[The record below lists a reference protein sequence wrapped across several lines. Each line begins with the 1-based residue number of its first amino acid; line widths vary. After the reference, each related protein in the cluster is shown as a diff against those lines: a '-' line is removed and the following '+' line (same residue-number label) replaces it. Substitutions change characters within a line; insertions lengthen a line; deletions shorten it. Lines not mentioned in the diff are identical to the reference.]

1 MDRLK
6 QLSKQYGQWKDLAI
20 YIERIEYNLD
30 SDFGAAIGNSKSLI
44 ECICKTILHE
54 QENSEPRN
62 DESINKLVKRTL
74 EKLNIKND
82 SISQFANSIITASQ
96 KLGELRNRI
105 DTSSHGQSL
114 LIKNDK
120 LEEIT
125 SYFLIN
131 CVENIA
137 CFLIDFYEIEYP
149 RTKQTPDRKY
159 IDYQDFNEYLDNL
172 YVNIHMIGLSY
183 STSEILF
190 LIDQVAYLDKY
201 QEYLGEINET
211 H

>member
-54 QENSEPRN
+54 QE
-62 DESINKLVKRTL
+62 
-74 EKLNIKND
+74 
-82 SISQFANSIITASQ
+82 
-96 KLGELRNRI
+96 
-105 DTSSHGQSL
+105 
-114 LIKNDK
+114 
-120 LEEIT
+120 T

-172 YVNIHMIGLSY
+172 YGNIHMIGLSY